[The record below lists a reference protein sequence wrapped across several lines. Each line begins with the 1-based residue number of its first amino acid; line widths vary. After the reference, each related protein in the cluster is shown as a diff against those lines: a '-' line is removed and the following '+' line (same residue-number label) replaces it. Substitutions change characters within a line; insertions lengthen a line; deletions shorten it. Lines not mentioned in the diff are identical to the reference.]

1 MSDWAAKRFWST
13 VAIERRDYGHVI
25 LLDGRLVKTPAK
37 AILSVPTQAM
47 ADAIATEWDAQSD
60 KIDPRTM
67 PTTRS
72 ANAALDKVTPQK
84 TEVTALIAAY
94 GEDDFLCY
102 RAPAPQELIE
112 RQKQA
117 WDPLLAWAAQ
127 AFDAPLRTTEG
138 VMHVEQPANS
148 VINLTAGVTA
158 QTSFQLAAL
167 HDLVSMSGSLVIGL
181 AAQAGAFEVD
191 DLWTR
196 SRLDELWQIEHWGQ
210 DDDADATAALKQAA
224 FFHADRFYKL
234 CFKN

>member
-13 VAIERRDYGHVI
+13 VVTARREDEYVV

-37 AILSVPTQAM
+37 ATLSVPTQAM
-47 ADAIATEWDAQSD
+47 AEAIAAEWDAQSD

-72 ANAALDKVTPQK
+72 ANAALDKVTPQRL
-84 TEVTALIAAY
+84 EVAALISAY

-112 RQKQA
+112 RQNQA
-117 WDPLLAWAAQ
+117 WDPLLAWAAK
-127 AFDAPLRTTEG
+127 ALDAPLRTVEG

-148 VINLTAGVTA
+148 VINLTACVTV

-167 HDLVSMSGSLVIGL
+167 YDLVSISGSLVIGL
-181 AAQAGAFEVD
+181 AAQAGAFEIEN
-191 DLWTR
+191 LWTR

-210 DDDADATAALKQAA
+210 DDEAHATSGIKCQSFL
-224 FFHADRFYKL
+224 HAYRFYKL
-234 CFKN
+234 CEIQ

>member
-47 ADAIATEWDAQSD
+47 ADSIATEWDAQSD

-84 TEVTALIAAY
+84 SEVAALIAAY

-102 RAPAPQELIE
+102 RAPAPQELIK

-181 AAQAGAFEVD
+181 AVQAGAFEVD

-210 DDDADATAALKQAA
+210 DDEADATSTIKRDA
-224 FFHADRFYKL
+224 FYHADRFYNL
-234 CFKN
+234 I

>member
-25 LLDGRLVKTPAK
+25 FAGWPFGQNAGESNFV
-37 AILSVPTQAM
+37 VPTQAM

-84 TEVTALIAAY
+84 SEVAALIAAY

-210 DDDADATAALKQAA
+210 DDEADATSTIKRDA
-224 FFHADRFYKL
+224 FIMQTDSII
-234 CFKN
+234 

>member
-13 VAIERRDYGHVI
+13 VVTARREDEYVV

-37 AILSVPTQAM
+37 ATLSVPTQAM
-47 ADAIATEWDAQSD
+47 AEAIAAEWDAQSD

-72 ANAALDKVTPQK
+72 ANAALDNVTPQRL
-84 TEVTALIAAY
+84 EVAALISAY

-112 RQKQA
+112 RQNQA
-117 WDPLLAWAAQ
+117 WDPLLAWAAK
-127 AFDAPLRTTEG
+127 ALDAPLQTVEG

-148 VINLTAGVTA
+148 VINLTACVTV
-158 QTSFQLAAL
+158 QTPFQLAAL

-181 AAQAGAFEVD
+181 AAQAGAFEIEN
-191 DLWTR
+191 LWTR

-210 DDDADATAALKQAA
+210 DDEAGATAGIKCQSFL
-224 FFHADRFYKL
+224 HAYRFYKL
-234 CFKN
+234 CEIQ

>member
-1 MSDWAAKRFWST
+1 MSDWAAKRFWSNVT
-13 VAIERRDYGHVI
+13 IECRDAQHVI

-37 AILSVPTQAM
+37 ATLVVPTRAM
-47 ADAIATEWDAQSD
+47 AEAIAAEWDAQDD

-84 TEVTALIAAY
+84 AEVAALIAAY

-112 RQKQA
+112 RQKEA
-117 WDPLLAWAAQ
+117 WDPLLAWAAEVL
-127 AFDAPLRTTEG
+127 DAPLLTVEG
-138 VMHVEQPANS
+138 VMHVEQPASS
-148 VINLTAGVTA
+148 VINLKALVTA
-158 QTSFQLAAL
+158 QTPFELAAL

-181 AAQAGAFEVD
+181 AAQAGAFD
-191 DLWTR
+191 NNDLWMR

-210 DDDADATAALKQAA
+210 DDDADATAAIKRDA
-224 FFHADRFYKL
+224 FLHADQFYKL
-234 CFKN
+234 SAKD

>member
-37 AILSVPTQAM
+37 AILLVPTQAM

-84 TEVTALIAAY
+84 SEVAALIAAY

-117 WDPLLAWAAQ
+117 WDPLLAWAVQ

-138 VMHVEQPANS
+138 VMHVEQPVNS

-210 DDDADATAALKQAA
+210 DDEADATSTIKRDA
-224 FFHADRFYKL
+224 FYHADRFYNL
-234 CFKN
+234 I

>member
-1 MSDWAAKRFWST
+1 MSDWAAKRFWSS
-13 VAIERRDYGHVI
+13 VATERREDEHVV

-37 AILSVPTQAM
+37 ATLSVPTQAM
-47 ADAIATEWDAQSD
+47 AEAIAAEWDAQSD

-72 ANAALDKVTPQK
+72 ANAALDKVKPQRL
-84 TEVTALIAAY
+84 EVAALISAY

-112 RQKQA
+112 RQNQA
-117 WDPLLAWAAQ
+117 WDPLLAWAAK
-127 AFDAPLRTTEG
+127 ALDAPLQTVEG

-148 VINLTAGVTA
+148 VINLTACVTV
-158 QTSFQLAAL
+158 QTPFQLAAL

-181 AAQAGAFEVD
+181 AAQAGAFEID

-210 DDDADATAALKQAA
+210 DDESGATAGIKCQSFL
-224 FFHADRFYKL
+224 HAYRFYKL
-234 CFKN
+234 CEIQ

>member
-13 VAIERRDYGHVI
+13 VGTERHDEGHVI

-37 AILSVPTQAM
+37 VTLAVPTQAM
-47 ADAIATEWDAQSD
+47 AEAIATEWDAQSD

-84 TEVTALIAAY
+84 AEVAALIAAY

-102 RAPAPQELIE
+102 RAPSPQELIE
-112 RQKQA
+112 RQKTA
-117 WDPLLAWAAQ
+117 WDPLLAWAAEVL
-127 AFDAPLRTTEG
+127 DAPLRTVEG
-138 VMHVEQPANS
+138 VMHVEQPAYS
-148 VINLTAGVTA
+148 VINLTARVAA

-181 AAQAGAFEVD
+181 AAQSSAFGID

-196 SRLDELWQIEHWGQ
+196 SRLDELWQIEYWGQ
-210 DDDADATAALKQAA
+210 DDDFDATATLKQSA

-234 CFKN
+234 SVMN